1 MTILEIVEVI
11 LKLLTLIGLI
21 GIAAGVIR
29 RQIGERDFPLHP
41 ALGFTA
47 VTGALWIIV
56 SMLLQR

>member
-1 MTILEIVEVI
+1 
-11 LKLLTLIGLI
+11 
-21 GIAAGVIR
+21 VIR

>member
-1 MTILEIVEVI
+1 MTPFEIAELI

-21 GIAAGVIR
+21 GIAAGVMR
-29 RQIGERDFPLHP
+29 RQMGDGDFPLYQ

-47 VTGALWIIV
+47 VAGALWIIV

>member
-1 MTILEIVEVI
+1 MTILEIVELI

-21 GIAAGVIR
+21 GIAAGVMR
-29 RQIGERDFPLHP
+29 RQLGAGDSPLYP

-47 VTGALWIIV
+47 VVGALWIIV